1 MLQYA
6 FTQATKRINATE
18 MRAALDGRTARNA
31 VAALVVATSAVVCAG
46 VIALASMAQASDV
59 RSLPQPASY
68 EQEVSSSTGTGYAGP
83 VVLAVVGLSLAGFGI
98 SRKLRKRR
106 KA

>member
-6 FTQATKRINATE
+6 FTQATKRINATGVQ
-18 MRAALDGRTARNA
+18 AALDGKTARNA

-46 VIALASMAQASDV
+46 VIALASMSQASDM
-59 RSLPQPASY
+59 RSMPQTASY
-68 EQEVSSSTGTGYAGP
+68 EEEVSSSTGTGYAGP
-83 VVLAVVGLSLAGFGI
+83 VVLAVFGIALAGVGV

>member
-1 MLQYA
+1 
-6 FTQATKRINATE
+6 
-18 MRAALDGRTARNA
+18 
-31 VAALVVATSAVVCAG
+31 
-46 VIALASMAQASDV
+46 V